1 MKIKVYNRQKLCK
14 LNIAKLKKVVSFVV
28 QNEISISKYSSL
40 LNITSDLKEFLV
52 YILDEKNMI
61 NLNLETFGKLT
72 PTDVIS
78 FSYLDD
84 EFVFEDEFII
94 GEVFVSLEQAL
105 KVYKKYKT
113 NLNYEFILYVIHGI
127 LHQFGYNDDN
137 SHNIKKMREREH
149 FYMNLFSLIP
159 DIVLK

>member
-14 LNIAKLKKVVSFVV
+14 LNIAKLKKIVSFVV
-28 QNEISISKYSSL
+28 QNEMAISKYASL
-40 LNITSDLKEFLV
+40 LNITSNLKEFLV

-61 NLNLETFGKLT
+61 NLNLETFGKST

-78 FSYLDD
+78 FSYLDE
-84 EFVFEDEFII
+84 EFIFEEEFII
-94 GEVFVSLEQAL
+94 GEIFISLEQAL

-113 NLNYEFILYVIHGI
+113 NINYEFILYVIHGI
-127 LHQFGYNDDN
+127 LHQFGYDDN
-137 SHNIKKMREREH
+137 NTHNIKKMREREN

-159 DIVLK
+159 NIILK